1 VSSYAQALR
10 HLSNIGMPAGHSDT
24 PGDAAEAADAS
35 PQIES
40 AGR

>member
-1 VSSYAQALR
+1 VGSYAQALR

-24 PGDAAEAADAS
+24 SEDAAEAVDAS